1 MNKIVYTDDQNKIF
15 YKMTDCGLAPM
26 ADALKIQI
34 SSSNVYNEMPF
45 ENRLIELLTAY
56 DDALTARR
64 SETLIRQAKL
74 KSKMSFDDLTLSS
87 ERGFTPDTKK
97 YIASL
102 SWTYPG
108 KVSNI
113 TVLGASGS
121 GKTSLLCGI
130 GYHCINQ
137 GMTVRYYKANQL
149 LNDLLSNSVYKV
161 RSLKSII
168 RRCKVLIIDD
178 LGMNKASDEATNIF
192 YDLLDERLNE
202 LPVLIG
208 SQVNE
213 EGLRACF
220 TGKAQ
225 SDGIIRRLF
234 HHSINIVL
242 KGDPESAE
250 ASLHNMVLEEPTQ
263 TSSDEEAPHD

>member
-1 MNKIVYTDDQNKIF
+1 
-15 YKMTDCGLAPM
+15 
-26 ADALKIQI
+26 
-34 SSSNVYNEMPF
+34 
-45 ENRLIELLTAY
+45 
-56 DDALTARR
+56 
-64 SETLIRQAKL
+64 
-74 KSKMSFDDLTLSS
+74 
-87 ERGFTPDTKK
+87 
-97 YIASL
+97 
-102 SWTYPG
+102 
-108 KVSNI
+108 
-113 TVLGASGS
+113 
-121 GKTSLLCGI
+121 
-130 GYHCINQ
+130 
-137 GMTVRYYKANQL
+137 MTVRYYKANQL

-168 RRCKVLIIDD
+168 RRWKVLIIDD

-208 SQVNE
+208 YQVNE

-234 HHSINIVL
+234 HHSINVVL

-263 TSSDEEAPHD
+263 TSSDKEVPHD